1 MPTRAYLCA
10 KCNQINQI
18 TYKAGTNPTCPCG
31 SGTLSRVTFAP
42 VSASPPVIADAGPV
56 IPDAPAFTP
65 SVKAASAPLKPAHK
79 KVLDALASVKPSG
92 KSLAEELKASK
103 VGKLDQAT
111 GERFANRD
119 RMNATALDRARAL
132 AAAALPA
139 RAQDVALKTQASVD
153 MMLRCLTNNVK
164 VKTINDLTIDFFSRG
179 RHYKLRNQ
187 VNLDLTLPLSEM
199 ARGKCRPTEHGNANT
214 EFANNASMLPTKV
227 QGELVNYKE
236 FGWHY
241 MIPERLYGKR
251 QGRYCLE
258 LLDFD
263 SGASVSAKDQE
274 SIAWSVRNNG
284 SRVEAG
290 LRLIMSDWGYLFFTN
305 THYRTFK
312 IYDPEANNGGGG
324 WKDYERPVDD
334 ENYYVT
340 ADKSW
345 YHSGQAKAALLP
357 ANSPAYW

>member
-1 MPTRAYLCA
+1 
-10 KCNQINQI
+10 
-18 TYKAGTNPTCPCG
+18 
-31 SGTLSRVTFAP
+31 
-42 VSASPPVIADAGPV
+42 
-56 IPDAPAFTP
+56 
-65 SVKAASAPLKPAHK
+65 
-79 KVLDALASVKPSG
+79 
-92 KSLAEELKASK
+92 
-103 VGKLDQAT
+103 
-111 GERFANRD
+111 
-119 RMNATALDRARAL
+119 
-132 AAAALPA
+132 
-139 RAQDVALKTQASVD
+139 

-179 RHYKLRNQ
+179 RHYKLRNK

-199 ARGKCRPTEHGNANT
+199 ARGKCRPTEHANANT
-214 EFANNASMLPTKV
+214 EFANNASTLPTKV
-227 QGELVNYKE
+227 QGEVVKYKE

-241 MIPERLYGKR
+241 MIPEGLYGKR
-251 QGRYCLE
+251 QGRYYLE

-263 SGASVSAKDQE
+263 SGASVLAKDQE
-274 SIAWSVRNNG
+274 SVAWSVRNNG

-312 IYDPEANNGGGG
+312 IYDPEANNSGGE

-334 ENYYVT
+334 ENYYIS

-345 YHSGQAKAALLP
+345 YHSGQAKATLLP